1 MSTPTIVY
9 VTHHLPSH
17 EGHGGNHRAY
27 QLMRDIEL
35 AVGKDHVHL
44 VKAPLWWQS
53 HPAQPQPTN
62 HFLRLGNKLKRRLLS
77 YTENPFKVLSLTSF
91 ATKGIIHPKFE
102 AYYKSIIEQVKR
114 PALCVIE
121 HPCFTSLMKIN
132 QLNGIPTI
140 CCPQNI
146 EAFSENLYLYTHH
159 LQAFGAGASNLK
171 NTLGMYA
178 VSQDFVNELYAY
190 SQCAARLFISR
201 VETGLIGGLGLPSQ
215 YYPYLP
221 VGELRQNLKRIRE
234 RRVREGI
241 DRGLFLLLGSAT
253 HTPTGKSFAR
263 FIAQMQ
269 EHGLPPGVR
278 VVVVGAGTDKLL
290 PPGKSIAGLELKGW
304 LVQKE
309 LDELMLRARA
319 VLVPQQ
325 LGFGTFTRLI
335 EAACA
340 GMPVIASSH
349 STYAINSAPGLDAAS
364 DCWQDWYEKMEH
376 LSRIDNGLDESAYD
390 AWEEQQPKPLST
402 VVDNLIKNL
411 AA

>member
-1 MSTPTIVY
+1 MNTPTIIY

-27 QLMRDIEL
+27 QLMRDIER
-35 AVGKDHVHL
+35 AVGGSHVRL
-44 VKAPLWWQS
+44 VKAPLWWQP
-53 HPAQPQPTN
+53 HPAQPQHAS

-77 YTENPFKVLSLTSF
+77 YSENPFKVLSLTSF

-102 AYYKSIIEQVKR
+102 AHYKSIVDKVKR

-132 QLNGIPTI
+132 QLNGLRTI

-146 EAFSENLYLYTHH
+146 EAFSENLYLYSQH
-159 LQAFGAGASNLK
+159 LQAFEAGASRLK

-178 VSQDFVNELYAY
+178 VSQDFVNELNAYA
-190 SQCAARLFISR
+190 QCAARLFISR

-221 VGELRQNLKRIRE
+221 AGELRQNLQKIR
-234 RRVREGI
+234 RRRAQEGI

-263 FIAQMQ
+263 FIEQVK
-269 EHGLPPGVR
+269 EHGLPPNVR
-278 VVVVGAGTDKLL
+278 VVVVGEGTDRLL
-290 PPGKSIAGLELKGW
+290 PPGKSVAGLELKGW

-319 VLVPQQ
+319 MLVPQQ

-335 EAACA
+335 ESACA

-349 STYAINSAPGLDAAS
+349 STYAINSPPGLNAAS
-364 DCWQDWYEKMEH
+364 DSWQDWYEKMEQ
-376 LSRIDNGLDESAYD
+376 LSLTEDCPDESTYNS
-390 AWEEQQPKPLST
+390 WEEQQPKPLAAVIES
-402 VVDNLIKNL
+402 LARNL